1 MTHTPAT
8 SSDDPS
14 DPSSPTGQL
23 STWISSLTYN
33 DIQEDLRTR
42 AKYFILDGIACA
54 LVGAHLPWSEKA
66 AKALLELELTEGSA
80 SVIGY
85 ERRINALNAA
95 MLNSSFIQG
104 FELDDWHTGAPLHS
118 NSIILPA
125 LLAAADHLS
134 LKSST
139 SSANSSSSYSGRD
152 FIVAY
157 IAGLEVGPRVGLA
170 LHGPHML
177 SMGWH
182 SGAVF
187 GPPASAA
194 AVGKFLG
201 LSAGAIED
209 AFGIACTQAGGLMSA
224 QFESEV
230 KRMQHG
236 FAARSGLLGAIL
248 AQTGYVGIK
257 RVFEREYGGFLK
269 QLSSG
274 NGMEPQYKVE
284 EIAKDLGQKWLMEGV
299 AIKPY
304 ASMAGT
310 HNTVDCLTDLRVLYP
325 ELLSDLYGI
334 ERILIELSKP
344 AFEHG
349 GWEAKRPLT
358 ATGAQ
363 MSNAYVAATYLV
375 DSAVLPAQ
383 FSAKMIE
390 RDLVWDLV
398 GKTTCELN
406 TEFGKLR
413 TRVSIWLKGR
423 SDPIVADR
431 ELSKSVMP
439 TLTNDEI
446 LEKWRNITA
455 NVIDDERRQRIEDV
469 VLNLEDYN
477 DLGVL
482 SGLLMGVTKNP
493 IG

>member
-1 MTHTPAT
+1 MTYTLAAAAA
-8 SSDDPS
+8 SDGPS

-23 STWISSLTYN
+23 SIWVSSLTYN
-33 DIQEDLRTR
+33 DIQEELRTR
-42 AKYFILDGIACA
+42 AKYFILDGIACG
-54 LVGAHLPWSEKA
+54 LVGAHLPWSERA

-125 LLAAADHLS
+125 LLAASDHLS
-134 LKSST
+134 LKSG
-139 SSANSSSSYSGRD
+139 SSSSTHSGRE

-157 IAGLEVGPRVGLA
+157 VAGLEVGPRVGLA

-187 GPPASAA
+187 GPPAAA
-194 AVGKFLG
+194 AAAGRFLG

-236 FAARSGLLGAIL
+236 FAARNGLLGAIL

-269 QLSSG
+269 QFSSG
-274 NGMEPQYKVE
+274 NGLEPQYKAE
-284 EIAKDLGQKWLMEGV
+284 EIAKDLGQTWLMKGV

-310 HNTVDCLTDLRVLYP
+310 HNTVDCLTDLRRLYP
-325 ELLSDLYGI
+325 EAMNDSYGI

-363 MSNAYVAATYLV
+363 MSNAYVAATYIV
-375 DSAVLPAQ
+375 DNAVLPAQ

-390 RDLVWDLV
+390 RDLIWDLV
-398 GKTTCELN
+398 SKTTCELN
-406 TEFGKLR
+406 QEFGKMR
-413 TRVSIWLKGR
+413 TRVTVWLRGR
-423 SDPIVADR
+423 SDPIIADR
-431 ELSKSVMP
+431 ELAKSVMP
-439 TLTNDEI
+439 TLSNDEI

-455 NVIDDERRQRIEDV
+455 NVIDDERRQKIEDV
-469 VLNLEDYN
+469 VLNLEDCN

-482 SGLLMGVTKNP
+482 TELLIGATKNP

>member
-1 MTHTPAT
+1 MAHTTAAA
-8 SSDDPS
+8 SDDPS

-23 STWISSLTYN
+23 CSWISSLTYN
-33 DIQEDLRTR
+33 DIPEDLLIR
-42 AKYFILDGIACA
+42 AKYLILDGIACG

-66 AKALLELELTEGSA
+66 AQALLELELTEGSA

-85 ERRINALNAA
+85 ERRINALNAC

-125 LLAAADHLS
+125 LLAASDHLS
-134 LKSST
+134 LKLG
-139 SSANSSSSYSGRD
+139 AASSYSGKD
-152 FIVAY
+152 LIVAY

-170 LHGPHML
+170 LHGSHML

-194 AVGKFLG
+194 AAGRFLG

-269 QLSSG
+269 QFSSG

-284 EIAKDLGQKWLMEGV
+284 EIAKDLGRTWLMKGV

-310 HNTVDCLTDLRVLYP
+310 HNTVDCLADLRLLYP
-325 ELLSDLYGI
+325 ELMSDLHGI

-349 GWEAKRPLT
+349 GWETKRPLT

-363 MSNAYVAATYLV
+363 MSNAYVAATYIV

-383 FSAKMIE
+383 FSAAKIE
-390 RDLVWDLV
+390 RDIIWDLV
-398 GKTTCELN
+398 GKTTCEL
-406 TEFGKLR
+406 TPGFEKMR
-413 TRVSIWLKGR
+413 TRVSVWLKGR
-423 SDPIVADR
+423 SDPLVADR
-431 ELSKSVMP
+431 QLAKSVMP
-439 TLTNDEI
+439 TLSNDEI
-446 LEKWRNITA
+446 LEKWKNITA
-455 NVIDDERRQRIEDV
+455 NVIDDERREKIEQV
-469 VLNLEDYN
+469 VLNLEECN

-482 SGLLMGVTKNP
+482 SVLLMGRTSNP

>member
-1 MTHTPAT
+1 MTHTGTP
-8 SSDDPS
+8 SSYVPS

-23 STWISSLTYN
+23 CTWISSLTYN
-33 DIQEDLRTR
+33 DIPEDLRIR
-42 AKYFILDGIACA
+42 AKYLILDGIACG
-54 LVGAHLPWSEKA
+54 LVGARLPWSERA
-66 AKALLELELTEGSA
+66 AQALLELELTEGSA

-95 MLNSSFIQG
+95 LLNSSFIQG

-125 LLAAADHLS
+125 LFAASDHLS
-134 LKSST
+134 MKIGAL
-139 SSANSSSSYSGRD
+139 SAKSSSSHSGQD
-152 FIVAY
+152 LIVAY

-236 FAARSGLLGAIL
+236 FAARNGLLGALL

-269 QLSSG
+269 QFSSG
-274 NGMEPQYKVE
+274 NGMEPQYNVE
-284 EIAKDLGQKWLMEGV
+284 EIGKDLGQKWLMKGV

-310 HNTVDCLTDLRVLYP
+310 HNTVDCLTDLRRLYP
-325 ELLSDLYGI
+325 KEMDDISDI

-363 MSNAYVAATYLV
+363 MSNAYVAATYII

-383 FSAKMIE
+383 FSAQMIE
-390 RDLVWDLV
+390 RDLIWDLV

-406 TEFGKLR
+406 KDFAKMR
-413 TRVSIWLKGR
+413 TRVSVWLKGR
-423 SDPIVADR
+423 SDPIIADR
-431 ELSKSVMP
+431 ELAKSIMP
-439 TLTNDEI
+439 LLSNYEV

-455 NVIDDERRQRIEDV
+455 NVIDDERRQKIEDF
-469 VLNLEDYN
+469 VLNLEHCS

-482 SGLLMGVTKNP
+482 SELLMAKTQNP

>member
-1 MTHTPAT
+1 MTHTAASSS
-8 SSDDPS
+8 SSDTPS

-23 STWISSLTYN
+23 CTWISSLTYN
-33 DIQEDLRTR
+33 DIPEDLRIR
-42 AKYFILDGIACA
+42 AKYLILDGIACG

-66 AKALLELELTEGSA
+66 TQALLELELTEGSA

-85 ERRINALNAA
+85 ERRINALNACL
-95 MLNSSFIQG
+95 LNSSFIQG
-104 FELDDWHTGAPLHS
+104 FELDDWHIGAPLHS

-125 LLAAADHLS
+125 LFAVSDHLS
-134 LKSST
+134 LKSTIPST
-139 SSANSSSSYSGRD
+139 YSGSGKD
-152 FIVAY
+152 LIVAY

-170 LHGPHML
+170 LYGPHML

-269 QLSSG
+269 QFSSG

-284 EIAKDLGQKWLMEGV
+284 EIAKGLGRDWLMKGV

-310 HNTVDCLTDLRVLYP
+310 HNTVDCLTDLRQLHP
-325 ELLSDLYGI
+325 ELMKNFSGI

-349 GWEAKRPLT
+349 GWEARRPLT

-363 MSNAYVAATYLV
+363 MSNSYVAATYIV

-383 FSAKMIE
+383 FSAKMVE
-390 RDLVWDLV
+390 RDVIWGLV
-398 GKTTCELN
+398 GKTMCKLN
-406 TEFGKLR
+406 KNFEKMR
-413 TRVSIWLKGR
+413 ARVSVWFNGR

-431 ELSKSVMP
+431 QLAKSVMS
-439 TLTNDEI
+439 LLSNDEI
-446 LEKWRNITA
+446 LEKWKNITA
-455 NVIDDERRQRIEDV
+455 NVINDERRQKIEDV
-469 VLNLEDYN
+469 VLNLEDCN

-482 SGLLMGVTKNP
+482 SQLLMGVTENP
-493 IG
+493 IA

>member
-1 MTHTPAT
+1 MSHSTAAP
-8 SSDDPS
+8 SDSPS

-23 STWISSLTYN
+23 CTWISSLTYD
-33 DIQEDLRTR
+33 DISEDLRTR
-42 AKYFILDGIACA
+42 AKYFILDGIACG

-66 AKALLELELTEGSA
+66 AKALLDLELTEGSA
-80 SVIGY
+80 GVIGY

-134 LKSST
+134 LKSGA
-139 SSANSSSSYSGRD
+139 SSANPGKD
-152 FIVAY
+152 LITAY

-194 AVGKFLG
+194 AVGKFFG

-257 RVFEREYGGFLK
+257 RFLK
-269 QLSSG
+269 QFSSG
-274 NGMEPQYKVE
+274 NGMEPQYKTE
-284 EIAKDLGQKWLMEGV
+284 EIAKGLGQKWLMEGV

-310 HNTVDCLTDLRVLYP
+310 HNTVDCLTDLRSLYP
-325 ELLSDLYGI
+325 EIFNNTQDI

-349 GWEAKRPLT
+349 GWEATRPLT

-363 MSNAYVAATYLV
+363 MSNAYVAATYIV

-383 FSAKMIE
+383 FASQSIE

-398 GKTTCELN
+398 NKTTCELN
-406 TEFGKLR
+406 NDFSKLR
-413 TRVSIWLKGR
+413 TRVTIWLKSR
-423 SDPIVADR
+423 SDPIVSDR
-431 ELSKSVMP
+431 ETAKSLSPPLS
-439 TLTNDEI
+439 NHEI

-455 NVIDDERRQRIEDV
+455 NVIDDERRQKIEDV
-469 VLNLEDYN
+469 ILNLEN
-477 DLGVL
+477 CSDLGIL
-482 SGLLMGVTKNP
+482 SELLLGATKNP

>member
-1 MTHTPAT
+1 MTHTAVAT
-8 SSDDPS
+8 PSDTLS

-23 STWISSLTYN
+23 CTWISSLTYN
-33 DIQEDLRTR
+33 DIPENLRIR
-42 AKYFILDGIACA
+42 AKYLILDGIACG

-66 AKALLELELTEGSA
+66 TQALIDLELTEGSA
-80 SVIGY
+80 GVIGY
-85 ERRINALNAA
+85 ERRINALNACL
-95 MLNSSFIQG
+95 LNSSFIQG

-125 LLAAADHLS
+125 LLAASDHLS
-134 LKSST
+134 LKP
-139 SSANSSSSYSGRD
+139 SAASSSYSGSGKD
-152 FIVAY
+152 FIVSY

-236 FAARSGLLGAIL
+236 FAARNGLLGGIL
-248 AQTGYVGIK
+248 AQTGYIGIK

-269 QLSSG
+269 QFTSG
-274 NGMEPQYKVE
+274 NSMEPQYKVD
-284 EIAKDLGQKWLMEGV
+284 EISKGLGQEWLMKGV

-310 HNTVDCLTDLRVLYP
+310 HNTVDCLTDLRQVYP
-325 ELLSDLYGI
+325 ELLDDFSGI

-349 GWEAKRPLT
+349 GWETKRPLT

-363 MSNAYVAATYLV
+363 MSNAYVAATYIV
-375 DSAVLPAQ
+375 DSAVLPPQ
-383 FSAKMIE
+383 FSAQAIE
-390 RDLVWDLV
+390 RDEVWELVN
-398 GKTTCELN
+398 KTTCELN
-406 TEFGKLR
+406 NEFDKMR
-413 TRVSIWLKGR
+413 TRVSVWFKGR
-423 SDPIVADR
+423 PEPIIADR
-431 ELSKSVMP
+431 QLAKSVKPLMS
-439 TLTNDEI
+439 NDEI
-446 LEKWRNITA
+446 LEKWKNITA
-455 NVIDDERRQRIEDV
+455 NVIDDERRQKIEDV
-469 VLNLEDYN
+469 ILNLEDCS

-482 SGLLMGVTKNP
+482 SQLLMGKTANP

>member
-1 MTHTPAT
+1 MSHSTATP
-8 SSDDPS
+8 SDSPS

-23 STWISSLTYN
+23 CTWISSLTYD
-33 DIQEDLRTR
+33 DINEDLRTR
-42 AKYFILDGIACA
+42 AKYFILDGIACG
-54 LVGAHLPWSEKA
+54 LVGAHLPWSERA
-66 AKALLELELTEGSA
+66 AKALLDLEVTEGSA
-80 SVIGY
+80 GVIGY

-125 LLAAADHLS
+125 LFAASDHLS
-134 LKSST
+134 LKSAS
-139 SSANSSSSYSGRD
+139 SSASSGRD
-152 FIVAY
+152 LIIAY

-194 AVGKFLG
+194 AVSKFLG

-269 QLSSG
+269 QFSSG
-274 NGMEPQYKVE
+274 NGMEPQYKTE

-310 HNTVDCLTDLRVLYP
+310 HNTVDCLIDLRSLYP
-325 ELLSDLYGI
+325 EVINDAGNI

-349 GWEAKRPLT
+349 GWLATRPLT

-363 MSNAYVAATYLV
+363 MSNAYVAATYIV

-383 FSAKMIE
+383 FSSQMIE

-398 GKTTCELN
+398 GKTTCELRKD
-406 TEFGKLR
+406 FSKLR
-413 TRVSIWLKGR
+413 TRVTVWLKGR
-423 SDPIVADR
+423 SDPVVADR
-431 ELSKSVMP
+431 ETAKSLMPPLS
-439 TLTNDEI
+439 NREI

-455 NVIDDERRQRIEDV
+455 NVIDDERRQKIEDV
-469 VLNLEDYN
+469 VLNLEDCSN
-477 DLGVL
+477 LGVL
-482 SGLLMGVTKNP
+482 SELLMGVTKNP

>member
-1 MTHTPAT
+1 MSHSTAT
-8 SSDDPS
+8 SSDIPS

-23 STWISSLTYN
+23 CTWISSLTYD
-33 DIQEDLRTR
+33 DINEDLRTR
-42 AKYFILDGIACA
+42 AKYFILDGIACG

-66 AKALLELELTEGSA
+66 AKALLDLELTEGSA
-80 SVIGY
+80 GVIGY

-125 LLAAADHLS
+125 LFAASDHLS
-134 LKSST
+134 LKS
-139 SSANSSSSYSGRD
+139 ASSSVNSGRD
-152 FIVAY
+152 LITAY

-194 AVGKFLG
+194 AVSKFLG

-248 AQTGYVGIK
+248 AETGYVGIK
-257 RVFEREYGGFLK
+257 RV
-269 QLSSG
+269 SG
-274 NGMEPQYKVE
+274 NGMEPQYKTE

-310 HNTVDCLTDLRVLYP
+310 HNTVDCLADLRSLYP
-325 ELLSDLYGI
+325 EVIGDAENI
-334 ERILIELSKP
+334 ERVLIELSKP

-363 MSNAYVAATYLV
+363 MSNAYVAATYIV

-383 FSAKMIE
+383 FSSHMIE
-390 RDLVWDLV
+390 RDLIWNLV
-398 GKTTCELN
+398 SKTTCELN
-406 TEFGKLR
+406 EEFSRLR
-413 TRVSIWLKGR
+413 TRVTIWLKGR

-431 ELSKSVMP
+431 EITKSLMPPLS
-439 TLTNDEI
+439 NHEI

-455 NVIDDERRQRIEDV
+455 NVIDDERRQKIEDV
-469 VLNLEDYN
+469 ILNLEDCS

-482 SGLLMGVTKNP
+482 SELLMGVTKNP
-493 IG
+493 IR